1 MRGFMSFNMR
11 ADNPVIRAQ
20 RAGST
25 KQDPAYTVAIT
36 IFALC
41 LAGAI
46 VLADDQW
53 PRFRGEDGGVAAD
66 HPSLPDVW
74 GPSQNIIW
82 KVDVPGRSWSSPIV
96 WGDHVFVTTAINTSE
111 TETLLP
117 VSAYVSRSNGGT
129 MTFMDIAKPSASHR
143 WVVCDFDLKT
153 GRIRWERVVHT
164 GVPAKSRHVKNSYA
178 SETPVTDGERVYAY
192 FGDVGLFVF
201 DMNGKPV
208 WSKPM
213 DAFDTLTGF
222 GHAQSPV
229 VDDRHVYI
237 VNDNEEHSYMAAFNK
252 RSGDQVW
259 RVDRKETS
267 NWSTPLVWKNERRT
281 EIVTAATG
289 AVRSYGSDGTLL
301 WQLTGMST
309 FAVPSPLAANGLLYV
324 MSGYSASALRPAYAI
339 RPGAAGDISL
349 KSNETS
355 NDYIAWSD
363 STLGTFHPSPLVYRG
378 CYYILHDRGFLTCN
392 DPATGKPIYPRQR
405 INTADTATFTA
416 SPWAYNGKVFALSED
431 GDTYVFQAGPEFK
444 VVGKNSL
451 NEMSLATPAVAGG
464 SLIIRTASKLYRI
477 SKSK

>member
-1 MRGFMSFNMR
+1 MTTVR
-11 ADNPVIRAQ
+11 ARLVIA
-20 RAGST
+20 
-25 KQDPAYTVAIT
+25 VV
-36 IFALC
+36 LC
-41 LAGAI
+41 LVWLARAI
-46 VLADDQW
+46 VSADDHW
-53 PRFRGEDGGVAAD
+53 PRFRGADGGVAAD

-82 KVDVPGRSWSSPIV
+82 KVDVPGTSWSSPIV
-96 WGDHVFVTTAINTSE
+96 WGDHVFVTTAINTVE
-111 TETLLP
+111 TERLLS

-129 MTFMDIAKPSASHR
+129 MTFMDVTKPSAAHR
-143 WVVCDFDLKT
+143 WVVYDFDLKT
-153 GRIRWERVVHT
+153 GRIRWERVVHS
-164 GVPAKSRHVKNSYA
+164 GVPAKSRHLKNSYA

-192 FGDVGLFVF
+192 FGDVGLFAI

-213 DAFDTLTGF
+213 DAFETLTGF
-222 GHAQSPV
+222 AHAQSPV

-237 VNDNEEHSYMAAFNK
+237 VNDNEEHSYIAAFDK
-252 RSGDQVW
+252 RTGDQVW

-289 AVRSYGSDGTLL
+289 AVRSYALDGTLL

-309 FAVPSPLAANGLLYV
+309 FAVPSPLAVDGLLYV
-324 MSGYSASALRPAYAI
+324 MSGYTASALRPAYAI

-349 KSNETS
+349 KPNQTS
-355 NDYIAWSD
+355 NDYIVWSD
-363 STLGTFHPSPLVYRG
+363 STLGTFHPSPLIHRG
-378 CYYILHDRGFLTCN
+378 CFYILHDRGFLTCN

-405 INTADTATFTA
+405 INTEDTATFTA

-431 GDTYVFQAGPEFK
+431 GDTYVFQAGPGFK

-477 SKSK
+477 SKSS